1 MTGDDMADDEIGES
15 ESGSSPL
22 GPEGPRPGAE
32 GEDRGR
38 PGSAA
43 GGRPGAGR
51 LDVIGFRLEPDRD
64 HDGSPARPGLTD
76 LFACRRPRRA
86 GAHVPPTRRV
96 FRLGSLDRAARQGRI

>member
-1 MTGDDMADDEIGES
+1 MADDEIGGS

-51 LDVIGFRLEPDRD
+51 LDVIGFRLEPDRIMMAVRL
-64 HDGSPARPGLTD
+64 GRASPTCSLVVGPGAQARM
-76 LFACRRPRRA
+76 CRRREKSF
-86 GAHVPPTRRV
+86 GLVHSTG
-96 FRLGSLDRAARQGRI
+96 LHDREEFDWP